1 MAPPTF
7 AEATAIV
14 AKDSHTYEVVNFPPE
29 WCIGSVPH
37 GGVVTSALLR
47 VAALHF
53 ATTLSSA
60 RQPHTIIA
68 HVEFLRRTQAGRA
81 LVSVRDVKVGRQT
94 STVHLSL
101 SQGGDDLVVAYVT
114 NGTDLSLGSGDGGV
128 SLETGWALHPPPAAP
143 APADFARLAA
153 RGGDAHWA
161 ELRDRPFAEFR
172 GAMGRLRMFVPRGA
186 RAGPARRS
194 HVVEEWVRFASG
206 ERFTNE
212 SVGFVSDAW
221 PQLLEGWGA
230 DPPAAVEGGKG
241 EKGEKEKEQRQED
254 GKAVRERQRK
264 AWHWYPTLVLNLDVK
279 KALPPEGVEW
289 LFVRLHAKQV
299 KNGRLDYE
307 IVIMDQAG
315 DIVALSHHVVMVVDG
330 ERNLAKRRGTGESK
344 I

>member
-1 MAPPTF
+1 
-7 AEATAIV
+7 
-14 AKDSHTYEVVNFPPE
+14 
-29 WCIGSVPH
+29 VPH

-53 ATTLSSA
+53 ATTLSPA

-68 HVEFLRRTQAGRA
+68 HVEFLRRTRAGRGA
-81 LVSVRDVKVGRQT
+81 LVAARDVKVGRQT

-101 SQGGDDLVVAYVT
+101 SQDDDILVVAYVT
-114 NGTDLSLGSGDGGV
+114 NGTDLSLGGSGGGV
-128 SLETGWALHPPPAAP
+128 SLETGWALHPPPP
-143 APADFARLAA
+143 PPPADFARLAA
-153 RGGDAHWA
+153 GRGEDAHWA
-161 ELRDRPFAEFR
+161 ELRERPFAEFR
-172 GAMGRLRMFVPRGA
+172 GAMGRLRMFVPRA
-186 RAGPARRS
+186 RARRPR

-221 PQLLEGWGA
+221 PQLLEEGWGA
-230 DPPAAVEGGKG
+230 DPPPAAVEGGKEG
-241 EKGEKEKEQRQED
+241 KEKEKQQQQEED

-307 IVIMDQAG
+307 IVIMDQTG